1 MKLNWRNLI
10 SGPANPAPVVA
21 KDAGDPIP
29 LALARISILSE
40 RFNKLYQ
47 TGKFAKAIPIAQ
59 ESLEISEKT
68 LGPDHLQTSMLLNNL
83 AEMFRLTEDYGKA
96 EPLFQRALAV
106 REKELG
112 PDHPQTATVLN
123 NLALLYTSL
132 KEYTKA
138 EPLQQRSLEID
149 EKTLGP
155 DHPQTASA
163 LGNLA
168 ALYYVMGEHAKAE
181 PLYERSLKICE
192 QALGVNHPQTTT
204 IRQNLATVKES
215 LIASGESVGPAAND
229 EAKIV
234 SLNQRVALLYKLG
247 DYAEAIPVAQ
257 ECVDLSEKVFG
268 PDDPKTAREVNNLAE
283 LYNVMADLGNAAQL
297 YQRSLDI
304 CVKTLGPIDPQ
315 TVTVF
320 HNLDALKRKAVAK
333 IESLHDQAAVLYNRK
348 QYAEAIPIAQE
359 CLELSE
365 KVVGPDDADTA
376 RKLLMVGVLYRKSG
390 DHFTA
395 EPLYQRAL
403 KILEK
408 ELGPEHPDTAQ
419 ALNHLGLLYE
429 GMSDYAKAEPLYER
443 SLEICEKTLGVDDVQ
458 TIAIQRNLTTTRES
472 LNLEK
477 GPAAAG
483 APLDSLKFSNNE
495 LNTLLFAPMWVYSAV
510 SEVDGAPK
518 DYEKEAWN
526 REVSTPESYTSP
538 LFQFVLELVRA
549 KWDTFRPHW
558 SADTRSTPNGLRDV
572 RRIADSKLHVDDARE
587 FKESLYK
594 FGRAIAESGGEEA
607 PGGGVLQMPKASLDE
622 QDVLI
627 DIGIML
633 GLQDGVR
640 PLSPWVNSMIAAL
653 DERAGPPADKAL
665 H

>member
-1 MKLNWRNLI
+1 MKINWRNLI
-10 SGPANPAPVVA
+10 SGPTNPTTVVA
-21 KDAGDPIP
+21 KEGGDPIP
-29 LALARISILSE
+29 EALVRISILSE

-59 ESLEISEKT
+59 EGLEISEKA

-83 AEMFRLTEDYGKA
+83 AEMFRLTADYGKA
-96 EPLFQRALAV
+96 EPLFQRALAI

-168 ALYYVMGEHAKAE
+168 ALYYVMGDKAKAE
-181 PLYERSLKICE
+181 PLYERALKICE

-215 LIASGESVGPAAND
+215 LIASGESVSPAAND

-257 ECVDLSEKVFG
+257 ECVELSETVRG
-268 PDDPKTAREVNNLAE
+268 PDDPKTAMELNNLAE
-283 LYNVMADLGNAAQL
+283 V
-297 YQRSLDI
+297 
-304 CVKTLGPIDPQ
+304 
-315 TVTVF
+315 
-320 HNLDALKRKAVAK
+320 
-333 IESLHDQAAVLYNRK
+333 
-348 QYAEAIPIAQE
+348 YA
-359 CLELSE
+359 
-365 KVVGPDDADTA
+365 GT
-376 RKLLMVGVLYRKSG
+376 G
-390 DHFTA
+390 
-395 EPLYQRAL
+395 
-403 KILEK
+403 
-408 ELGPEHPDTAQ
+408 
-419 ALNHLGLLYE
+419 
-429 GMSDYAKAEPLYER
+429 DYAKAEPLYER
-443 SLEICEKTLGVDDVQ
+443 ALAICEKALGSDDSQ
-458 TIAIQRNLTTTRES
+458 TKAIRRNLAGARES
-472 LNLEK
+472 LTATTTPPE
-477 GPAAAG
+477 AH
-483 APLDSLKFSNNE
+483 APLNSFRFSNE
-495 LNTLLFAPMWVYSAV
+495 EFDTLLFAPMWVYSAV
-510 SEVDGAPK
+510 AWVDGAPK
-518 DYEKEAWN
+518 DYEKEALN
-526 REVSTPESYTSP
+526 REVSAPESYDAP
-538 LFQFVLELVRA
+538 LFQLLLKVWRD
-549 KWDTFRPHW
+549 KWDTLLPRW
-558 SADTRSTPNGLRDV
+558 NADKRNTPEGLREA
-572 RRIADSKLHVDDARE
+572 RRILDAKLHVDDAKE
-587 FKESLYK
+587 VKESLYR
-594 FGRAIAESGGEEA
+594 FGRAIAESGGEGA

-640 PLSPWVNSMIAAL
+640 PLSPWLDSMVAAL
-653 DERAGPPADKAL
+653 DERVAPAAG
-665 H
+665 